1 MTMTKKQLLWHL
13 KDLRSRD
20 KAWVKDYNKL
30 QKKLDKAE
38 LEIYN
43 LKMDKSNLQND
54 VSELKYKSDKYK
66 EECDINANDAEH
78 IKQTKDHMELQYL
91 KDVTRLQDKVIN
103 YAEHKA
109 TFVPPVYNSSY
120 VNGAVEDLN
129 KTGFYPTT
137 SSTVL

>member
-13 KDLRSRD
+13 KDLQSRD

-43 LKMDKSNLQND
+43 LKNDICELEYNSN
-54 VSELKYKSDKYK
+54 KYK
-66 EECDINANDAEH
+66 EERDINANDIEH

-109 TFVPPVYNSSY
+109 TFVPPVYNSEY
-120 VNGAVEDLN
+120 VVNGQDSH
-129 KTGFYPTT
+129 TT
-137 SSTVL
+137 SGTTMTVMK